1 MWSQARPSRRR
12 SHHGGCH
19 ASADSSAS
27 TDPTGH
33 HVPRGRPTRRAL
45 WTIPTALRRRSPAI
59 EWSRPEC
66 RGAGQFVD
74 GSCRPATPIVQYRR
88 YRRYRPRGRWGRSV
102 CRQPAPL
109 GGPDPPRS
117 GGPASG
123 GVLGCDCS
131 ACGQPAPLGGPDRPR
146 SGGPASGGVLG
157 CDRSVCGRFASL
169 GGADRP
175 VSGGPASGG
184 VLGCDCSVCGRFASL
199 GGPDRPRSGGPV
211 SSGAGRRLFGLWTVR
226 AAWRRGSS
234 NIGGWGP
241 GSRGAGWFGDGS
253 CRLSARI
260 VRYRVSRERWA
271 QACGPLVEVDR
282 PETAAGIRV
291 RRVDPEAGP
300 PEGRAP

>member
-88 YRRYRPRGRWGRSV
+88 YRPRGRWG
-102 CRQPAPL
+102 
-109 GGPDPPRS
+109 
-117 GGPASG
+117 
-123 GVLGCDCS
+123 
-131 ACGQPAPLGGPDRPR
+131 
-146 SGGPASGGVLG
+146 
-157 CDRSVCGRFASL
+157 RSVCGRFASL

-253 CRLSARI
+253 CRLAARI